1 MDLRLSNHARE
12 RMEEQRIDRAAVERV
27 VSAADVVTVGETAVE
42 YDGADVGGRP
52 IRVVVARDSQPP
64 LVITAY
70 IRRERLR

>member
-1 MDLRLSNHARE
+1 MDLRLSSHARE
-12 RMEEQRIDRAAVERV
+12 RMEEQRIDRASVEGV

-42 YDGADVGGRP
+42 YDGTDVGGRP
-52 IRVVVARDSQPP
+52 LRVVVARDSQPP